1 MLRFNKMKNLKQLFF
16 LILFSSFFQCGF
28 SQVGINTAVPLSTL
42 DINGNLSVKVVTL
55 TGGTSGSPTVISDGI
70 YLSLDPRNGLTDYYQ
85 FPDPSTVPGRVYF
98 VRNIT
103 DFDTAQLTTLGGT
116 RFFPKD
122 SKSGTFTISMPPNA
136 VNKTLILVSDG
147 FNWTYYN

>member
-1 MLRFNKMKNLKQLFF
+1 MKNLKQLLFVM
-16 LILFSSFFQCGF
+16 LFSCFFQSGF
-28 SQVGINTAVPLSTL
+28 SQVGINTTSPLSTL

-55 TGGTSGSPTVISDGI
+55 AGGSSGAPTVISDGV
-70 YLSLDPRNGLTDYYQ
+70 YLSLDPRNGLTDYYE
-85 FPDPSTVPGRVYF
+85 FPNPTLVPGRVYF

-103 DFDTAQLTTLGGT
+103 DFDTAQLTTVGGT

-122 SKSGTFTISMPPNA
+122 SKTGTFTLSMPPNA
-136 VNKTLILVSDG
+136 INKTLILVSDG

>member
-1 MLRFNKMKNLKQLFF
+1 MKFIKQL
-16 LILFSSFFQCGF
+16 LLLLLFCCFAQNGF
-28 SQVGINTAVPLSTL
+28 SQVGINTPNPLSTL
-42 DINGNLSVKVVTL
+42 DINGNLSVKVVSL
-55 TGGTSGSPTVISDGI
+55 PGGNSGSPTVISDGV

-85 FPDPSTVPGRVYF
+85 FPDPTLVPGRVYF

-103 DFDTAQLTTLGGT
+103 DFDTAQLTISGGT

-122 SKSGTFTISMPPNA
+122 SKVGTFTLSMPPNA
-136 VNKTLILVSDG
+136 VNKTVILVSDG

>member
-1 MLRFNKMKNLKQLFF
+1 MKTLKQIHFLVLFCCFF
-16 LILFSSFFQCGF
+16 LNGF
-28 SQVGINTAVPLSTL
+28 SQVGINTTSPLSTL

-55 TGGTSGSPTVISDGI
+55 SGGSSGAPTLISDGV
-70 YLSLDPRNGLTDYYQ
+70 YLSLDPRNGITDYYV
-85 FPDPSTVPGRVYF
+85 FPLPSTVPGRVYF

-103 DFDTAQLTTLGGT
+103 DFDTAQLTISGGT
-116 RFFPKD
+116 QRFFPKN
-122 SKSGTFTISMPPNA
+122 SSSGTFTLSMPPNA

>member
-1 MLRFNKMKNLKQLFF
+1 MKTIKQLLFVV
-16 LILFSSFFQCGF
+16 LFSCFFQSGF
-28 SQVGINTAVPLSTL
+28 SQVGINTTSPLSTL
-42 DINGNLSVKVVTL
+42 DINGNLSVKVVVL
-55 TGGTSGSPTVISDGI
+55 AGGSSGTPTVISDGV

-85 FPDPSTVPGRVYF
+85 FPNPTSVPGRVYF

-103 DFDTAQLTTLGGT
+103 DFDTAQLLTPGGT

-122 SKSGTFTISMPPNA
+122 SSSGTFTISMPPNA
-136 VNKTLILVSDG
+136 TNKTLIIVSDG

>member
-1 MLRFNKMKNLKQLFF
+1 MKNLKQL
-16 LILFSSFFQCGF
+16 LFVVLFICFFQSGF
-28 SQVGINTAVPLSTL
+28 SQVGINTTSPLSTL

-55 TGGTSGSPTVISDGI
+55 TGGSSGTPTVISDGV

-85 FPDPSTVPGRVYF
+85 FPNPTAVPGRVYL

-103 DFDTAQLTTLGGT
+103 DFDTAQLLTPGGT

-122 SKSGTFTISMPPNA
+122 SSSGTFTISMPPNA
-136 VNKTLILVSDG
+136 TNKTLIIVSDG